1 MQVLK
6 AFVYLYGL
14 WLGYFLAG
22 VMLNA
27 FQASWVIWFGTLL
40 MTVHLCW
47 AGTAA
52 IALAVAWVV
61 VTIWTAAIL
70 GSTPLPIYFN
80 GSSWALILIGAWLLA
95 TAFIVLLGFARRPIR
110 QLGLKPIHGFWA
122 LLGLTWSALAIGAVC
137 FG

>member
-1 MQVLK
+1 MRVLK
-6 AFVYLYGL
+6 AFVYLYGV

-27 FQASWVIWFGTLL
+27 FQASWVVWLGTLL

-52 IALAVAWVV
+52 IALAVIWVV
-61 VTIWTAAIL
+61 ATMWTAAIL

-80 GSSWALILIGAWLLA
+80 GSSWALILIGAWLMA
-95 TAFIVLLGFARRPIR
+95 TGFIMLLGFARKPIQ
-110 QLGLKPIHGFWA
+110 QLGLKPGHGFWA
-122 LLGLTWSALAIGAVC
+122 LLGLTWSALTVGAVC

>member
-1 MQVLK
+1 MRVLK
-6 AFVYLYGL
+6 AFVYLYGV

-27 FQASWVIWFGTLL
+27 FQASWVVWLGTLL

-61 VTIWTAAIL
+61 ATMWTAAIL

-80 GSSWALILIGAWLLA
+80 GSSWALILIGAWLMA
-95 TAFIVLLGFARRPIR
+95 TGFIMLLGFARKPIQ
-110 QLGLKPIHGFWA
+110 QLGLKPVHGFWT
-122 LLGLTWSALAIGAVC
+122 LLGLTWSALAMGAVC

>member
-1 MQVLK
+1 MRVLK
-6 AFVYLYGL
+6 AFVYLYGV

-27 FQASWVIWFGTLL
+27 FQASWAVWLGTLL

-61 VTIWTAAIL
+61 ATMWTAAIL
-70 GSTPLPIYFN
+70 GSVPLPIYFN
-80 GSSWALILIGAWLLA
+80 GSSWALILIGAWLMA
-95 TAFIVLLGFARRPIR
+95 TVFIMLLGFARKPIQ
-110 QLGLKPIHGFWA
+110 QLGLKPVHGFWA
-122 LLGLTWSALAIGAVC
+122 LLGLTWSALAVGAVC